1 MVRVSTSTDFES
13 DETLMIPFSIR
24 NVIPFRKVFEQGLFQ
39 TNYNYLIYTVV
50 GDETVAVGGADDYMI
65 ESAVE
70 YDGIKERYIVAIR
83 FENLA
88 DFGVGDI
95 VTLREH
101 NTEYSLPPNLTVAE
115 IVFSTQV
122 NLWTL
127 ELEYVP
133 NDGSTFND
141 YHVSVN
147 QPLGL
152 WDPNNLQLNAV
163 FPDTTKRGYIEK
175 KRSFTIAKG
184 IIGVV

>member
-1 MVRVSTSTDFES
+1 MF
-13 DETLMIPFSIR
+13 
-24 NVIPFRKVFEQGLFQ
+24 
-39 TNYNYLIYTVV
+39 TVV

-65 ESAVE
+65 ESAVD
-70 YDGIKERYIVAIR
+70 YDGTKERYIVVIR

-88 DFGVGDI
+88 DFGIGDI
-95 VTLREH
+95 VTLKN

-115 IVFSTQV
+115 IVFSTTV

-152 WDPNNLQLNAV
+152 WDPNNL
-163 FPDTTKRGYIEK
+163 T
-175 KRSFTIAKG
+175 
-184 IIGVV
+184 